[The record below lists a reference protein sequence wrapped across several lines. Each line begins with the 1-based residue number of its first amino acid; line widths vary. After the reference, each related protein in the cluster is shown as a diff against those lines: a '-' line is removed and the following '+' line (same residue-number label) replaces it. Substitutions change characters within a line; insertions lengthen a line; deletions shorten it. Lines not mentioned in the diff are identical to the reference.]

1 MARAWDSFEG
11 PAGRL
16 AVHVAPEVTASGPL
30 TSAVVVLCHGFPL
43 GADAAQSTGDSLPAL
58 ADRLAAESGRCVV
71 AGCFRGVGPSE
82 GDFSLDG
89 WLEDLG
95 AFVSHGSGLVSG
107 GGAWLVGFGT
117 GGALALCLAAGD
129 QRVRGVA
136 CFGSPATFA
145 DWAQDAAGMLAFSRR
160 VGVVRTTDYPPDT
173 AAWADAFT
181 RLRPDEA
188 SAGLAPRPVLVVH
201 GVEDDEV
208 PLADARVLADAVGRS
223 AELRVIGGAGHRLRA
238 DPRAMALLVGWLER
252 QGP

>member
-1 MARAWDSFEG
+1 MARAWDSFDG

-16 AVHVAPEVTASGPL
+16 AVHVAPEVTASGSL
-30 TSAVVVLCHGFPL
+30 TSAVVVLSHGFPL
-43 GADAAQSTGDSLPAL
+43 GADAAESTGDSLPAL

-71 AGCFRGVGPSE
+71 AGCFRGIGPSE

-95 AFVSHGSGLVSG
+95 AFVSHGAGLVSG
-107 GGAWLVGFGT
+107 GGVWLVGFGT

-145 DWAQDAAGMLAFSRR
+145 DWAQDTAGMLAFSRR
-160 VGVVRTTDYPPDT
+160 VGVVRTPDYPPDA

-188 SAGLAPRPVLVVH
+188 AAALAPRPVLVVH

-208 PLADARVLADAVGRS
+208 PLADARVLADAVGAS

>member
-1 MARAWDSFEG
+1 MARAWDSFDG
-11 PAGRL
+11 PAGAL

-30 TSAVVVLCHGFPL
+30 AAVVVLCHGFPL
-43 GADAAQSTGDSLPAL
+43 GADAAESTGDSLPAL

-71 AGCFRGVGPSE
+71 AGCFRGIGPSE

-89 WLEDLG
+89 WMEDLR
-95 AFVSHGSGLVSG
+95 AFVSHGADLVFG
-107 GGAWLVGFGT
+107 GGVWLVGFGT

-145 DWAQDAAGMLAFSRR
+145 DWAQDVEGMLEFSRR
-160 VGVVRTTDYPPDT
+160 VGVVRTPEYPSDIVD
-173 AAWADAFT
+173 WADGFT
-181 RLRPDEA
+181 SLRPDEA
-188 SAGLAPRPVLVVH
+188 CKALTPRPVLVVH

-208 PLADARVLADAVGRS
+208 PLSDARILADAVGAS

-238 DPRAMALLVGWLER
+238 DPRAIALLVGWLER
-252 QGP
+252 QSP

>member
-1 MARAWDSFEG
+1 MARAWDSFDG
-11 PAGRL
+11 PAGAL
-16 AVHVAPEVTASGPL
+16 AVHVAPEVTAPGPL
-30 TSAVVVLCHGFPL
+30 AAVVVLCHGFPL
-43 GADAAQSTGDSLPAL
+43 GVDAAESTGDNLPAL

-71 AGCFRGVGPSE
+71 AGCFRGIGPSE
-82 GDFSLDG
+82 GDFSLNG

-95 AFVSHGSGLVSG
+95 AFVSHGATLVAG
-107 GGAWLVGFGT
+107 GGVWLVGFGT

-145 DWAQDAAGMLAFSRR
+145 DWAQDVDGMLEFSRR
-160 VGVVRTTDYPPDT
+160 VGVIRTAGYPPDT
-173 AAWADAFT
+173 VAWADGFT
-181 RLRPDEA
+181 ALRPDEA
-188 SAGLAPRPVLVVH
+188 CAALTPRPVLIVH

-208 PLADARVLADAVGRS
+208 PLSDARILADAVGGS

-252 QGP
+252 QSP